1 MTQPTHNSDPARN
14 ALLALRTE
22 IAKVVVG
29 QDAVVSGLVIALLCR
44 GHVLLEGVPGVAKTL
59 LVRTLA
65 AALQLEFKRVQF
77 TPDLMPGDVTGSLV
91 YDARTAEFEFRSG
104 PVFTNLLL
112 ADEINRTPPKTQAAL
127 LEAMEER
134 QVSVEGEARPL
145 PDPFIVAATQ
155 NPIEYEG
162 TYQLPEAQLD
172 RFLLKLNVPLPPR
185 DEEITILDR
194 HARGFDPRDLSAVQ
208 SRRGNS
214 RVGGGPRGGSSG
226 ARRRRGARV
235 YRRHCRCHKA
245 FTVPAARCVPA
256 WRDGA
261 VGDGPVLGMA
271 VRSHLRHP
279 RRRQGDGTPD
289 VATPNSAA
297 AGGRTRG
304 CQSRRRVG
312 RHSRG
317 RAGTPL
323 VILTGRAGLAALIC
337 VLPIAVAPWP
347 AIVFG
352 ILLAALTAAVV
363 LDIALAAGTRRL
375 QFSRSGDT
383 AARLGQPVDAV
394 LVVEN
399 TGSRRFAGVIRDA
412 WAPSARAE
420 PRTHAVNLPS
430 GQRAGVVTT
439 FRPVRRGDQV
449 SALVTARSIGPL
461 GLAGRQNSHR
471 VPWQIRILPP
481 FLSRKHL
488 PSRLAK
494 LRELEGNT
502 PMLIRGQGTEF
513 DSLREYVIGD
523 DVRSIDWRASARRAD
538 VVVRT
543 WRPERDQRVVIVLD
557 TGRTSAGRVGVDPTS
572 NQPGGW
578 PRLDW
583 SMDAAL
589 LLAALASRAGDH
601 VDFLAYDRDTR
612 AGVFNATRTEL
623 LAQLVE
629 AMAPIEPALLE
640 SDARAMVAAVQRR
653 VRRRALVVL
662 LTDLNASALDEG
674 LMTVIPQLSAKHQ
687 VLLAAV
693 ADPRV
698 DGLAAGRADA
708 AQVYDAAAA
717 ERARNDR
724 RSIASRLRL
733 SGVDV
738 VDAAPDQLAPALA
751 DHYLAMKATGR
762 L

>member
-1 MTQPTHNSDPARN
+1 
-14 ALLALRTE
+14 
-22 IAKVVVG
+22 
-29 QDAVVSGLVIALLCR
+29 
-44 GHVLLEGVPGVAKTL
+44 
-59 LVRTLA
+59 
-65 AALQLEFKRVQF
+65 
-77 TPDLMPGDVTGSLV
+77 
-91 YDARTAEFEFRSG
+91 
-104 PVFTNLLL
+104 
-112 ADEINRTPPKTQAAL
+112 
-127 LEAMEER
+127 
-134 QVSVEGEARPL
+134 
-145 PDPFIVAATQ
+145 
-155 NPIEYEG
+155 
-162 TYQLPEAQLD
+162 
-172 RFLLKLNVPLPPR
+172 
-185 DEEITILDR
+185 
-194 HARGFDPRDLSAVQ
+194 
-208 SRRGNS
+208 
-214 RVGGGPRGGSSG
+214 
-226 ARRRRGARV
+226 
-235 YRRHCRCHKA
+235 
-245 FTVPAARCVPA
+245 
-256 WRDGA
+256 
-261 VGDGPVLGMA
+261 
-271 VRSHLRHP
+271 
-279 RRRQGDGTPD
+279 
-289 VATPNSAA
+289 
-297 AGGRTRG
+297 
-304 CQSRRRVG
+304 
-312 RHSRG
+312 
-317 RAGTPL
+317 

-399 TGSRRFAGVIRDA
+399 IGSRRFAGVIRDA

-439 FRPVRRGDQV
+439 LHPVRRGDQV

-717 ERARNDR
+717 ERTRNDR
-724 RSIASRLRL
+724 RSIASRMRL

-751 DHYLAMKATGR
+751 DHYLAMKAAGR